1 MEQKPIRLLLVEE
14 DVEDRRAFLEFA
26 WESGCRCECTVVKSL
41 AEARAALSQGK
52 YDIVICDYLLK
63 DGTVFDLLALRD
75 RPPVVVATAFG
86 NEEVAV
92 RAMREGAC
100 DYVSKDPERSY
111 LKALPAI
118 VEKVLERV
126 RIREEIQEH
135 GRDMERMVAER
146 TAALGEEV
154 ERRKQAEREL
164 RQSQALLRSLLDN
177 IPDMAWLKDRNGV
190 YLAANESFARAVGVS
205 PEEVRG
211 RTSFPRWT
219 KRLQERYRLEDEQ
232 VVRRGERLWFED
244 CVVDRK
250 GRTRWFET
258 VKSPVLDSSGAVV
271 GVCGVARDVSERKRA
286 EEEHKRLEE
295 QFRQAQKLEAIGTLA
310 GGIAHDFNNLLSIIL
325 GNVDLALVF
334 LPEDRGERRY
344 IEEIRKAAQR
354 ASDLTQQ
361 ILAFSR
367 KQILKPT
374 VVNLNEIVRAVE
386 KMLQRLIGENIA
398 LETRLNPDIG
408 SVLVD
413 VGQME
418 QVLMNLAVNARD
430 AMPTGGRLLIETYE
444 SDLDESY
451 FDQRGTTPK
460 PGRYVVLCVVD
471 TGEGMDAETLSRIFE
486 PFFTTKETG
495 KGTGLGLSTVYGI
508 VKQSGGYVWVYSEP
522 GGGATF
528 KIYLPVVE
536 EIGAAVG
543 PARQEVFRRQ
553 ERRGSET
560 VLAVEDDAML
570 LDLVGL
576 ILERCGYRVLKA
588 GSGEDAL
595 RTAREDSGPIH
606 LLLTDV
612 IMPGMSGRELAERMK
627 ALRPEVKVLYMSGYT
642 DESIA
647 HYGMLDPG
655 IDLIAKPFTP
665 VGLADKVR
673 EVLDS

>member
-14 DVEDRRAFLEFA
+14 DVEDRKAFLEFA
-26 WESGCRCECTVVKSL
+26 WESGCRCECTVAKSL
-41 AEARAALSQGK
+41 AEAQAGLSQGK

-100 DYVSKDPERSY
+100 DYVGKDPERSY
-111 LKALPAI
+111 LNALPAI

-126 RIREEIQEH
+126 RLREEIQEH
-135 GRDMERMVAER
+135 GRNMERMVAER

-205 PEEVRG
+205 AEEVRG

-232 VVRRGERLWFED
+232 VVRRGERLWFEG
-244 CVVDRK
+244 CVVDRE

-258 VKSPVLDSSGAVV
+258 VKSPVLDPSGAVV

-295 QFRQAQKLEAIGTLA
+295 QLRQAQKLEALGTLA

-325 GNVDLALVF
+325 GNVDLALMF
-334 LPEDRGERRY
+334 LPEDRGARRY

-374 VVNLNEIVRAVE
+374 VVNLNEIVRTVE

-398 LETRLNPDIG
+398 LETRLKPDIG

-430 AMPTGGRLLIETYE
+430 AMPTGGRLVIETYE
-444 SDLDESY
+444 SDLDEIY

-460 PGRYVVLCVVD
+460 PGRYVVLCVAD
-471 TGEGMDAETLSRIFE
+471 NGKGMDAETLSRIFE

-553 ERRGSET
+553 EWRGSET
-560 VLAVEDDAML
+560 VLVVEDDAML

-595 RTAREDSGPIH
+595 RTAREDSEPVH

-612 IMPGMSGRELAERMK
+612 IMPGMSGRELAERMR

-642 DESIA
+642 DDSIA